1 MGLFDFISGKEKY
14 DFDTLPNRRGTK
26 SLKWD
31 VGENELPMWVA
42 DMDFAVAP
50 EIIEALQKRLN
61 ERVLGYSLV
70 DDEWRSAYQG
80 WWLARHDYEIQ
91 KEWLIYA
98 GGTLPA
104 IDSIIR
110 KLTSPAENVLLMS
123 PVYNCFY
130 YCIKNAARVPLQNEL
145 AYAGGDYSIDWADLE
160 AKLADPQT
168 TLFILCNPH
177 NPVGRTFSRD
187 DLSRIGE
194 LCEKHGVTVLSD
206 EVHCDLT
213 EPGVRYTPFA
223 AASETCEKISASIIA
238 PTKAFNIAGLQSAAI
253 FAADKRL
260 RHKISKALNSDDI
273 AEPNFFG
280 VQGAI
285 AAFTKGA
292 PWLDALREYL
302 SENRKFATEFIA
314 RELPQVHVV
323 PQDATYLMWLDAG
336 AYTQDSAE
344 LARFIRE
351 KTGLYL
357 SCGAQ
362 YGKGGEK
369 FLRLNIATSRAL
381 LKDGLGRLKEALKI
395 CPH

>member
-61 ERVLGYSLV
+61 ERVLGYSII

-130 YCIKNAARVPLQNEL
+130 YCIKNAARVPVENEL
-145 AYAGGDYSIDWADLE
+145 AYANGDYSIDWEDLE

-187 DLSRIGE
+187 DLARIGE

-238 PTKAFNIAGLQSAAI
+238 PTKAFNIAGLQSAAV
-253 FAADKRL
+253 FAADKFL

-302 SENRKFATEFIA
+302 SKNRKFAAEFIA

-369 FLRLNIATSRAL
+369 FLRLNIATSRTL